1 MKLLFVCRFL
11 PHPQVRDSG
20 GQDVYHYIS
29 SLSQAHEVSLIAF
42 VTPDQAEAVAAMGAV
57 CREVVAV
64 PYRPGALAGRLWRA
78 GWRVLRPSVYGRVV
92 SPAYGRALRRL
103 VAGQRFDVAVVD
115 GMMAGYGQLLGP
127 VPRVLDEIDLYSL
140 VAYQAYAGQPPG
152 WPRWPARYWAR
163 RDWLRTMA
171 YELDYVREYEGVL
184 VRSAAD
190 RAFLQA
196 YVPSRPVAVVAP
208 WFEGL
213 ESLQSIPPVRPLGDG
228 LLFMG
233 AMNHQKNIAA
243 VQFFVTEVLPLVR
256 QRVPAAT
263 LTVVGGQPAPAVQA
277 LAQQPGV
284 VVTGEVPDL
293 RPYYEACA
301 VNVVPLL
308 TGGGIIV
315 KTLNGLAAGRPT
327 VCTPL
332 GNAGTGARPGQEL
345 LVVPPE
351 PAALAEA
358 VVQVLADPA
367 LWQRLATAGQRFVR
381 QQYDWPANMARLEAF
396 LAGVGRESGEKQP
409 K

>member
-20 GQDVYHYIS
+20 GQDVYHYIA

-42 VTPDQAEAVAAMGAV
+42 VTPDQARAVAAMEAV

-64 PYRPGALAGRLWRA
+64 PYRPGALAGRVWRA

-115 GMMAGYGQLLGP
+115 GMMAGYGRLLGR

-152 WPRWPARYWAR
+152 WRRRWAR
-163 RDWLRTMA
+163 RDWLRTLA
-171 YELDYVREYEGVL
+171 FELDYVREYAGVL

-190 RAFLQA
+190 EAFLRA
-196 YVPSRPVAVVAP
+196 YGLPRPVAVVAP

-213 ESLQSIPPVRPLGDG
+213 ESLQSIPPVRPPGDG

-256 QRVPAAT
+256 QQVPAAT
-263 LTVVGGQPAPAVQA
+263 LTVVGGNPAGAVQA

-293 RPYYEACA
+293 TPYYAACA

-327 VCTPL
+327 VSTPL

-358 VVQVLADPA
+358 VVQVLTDPA
-367 LWQRLATAGQRFVR
+367 LWQRLATAGRQFVG
-381 QQYDWPANMARLEAF
+381 QQYDWPANMARLVAF
-396 LAGVGRESGEKQP
+396 LAGVAGESSVNRPE
-409 K
+409 